1 MRAVLVESDG
11 TTDEV
16 YSGEAAPTNQ
26 MKLTLTL
33 ERSTPGARE
42 LRVYVADELV
52 VSETVM
58 FE

>member
-1 MRAVLVESDG
+1 
-11 TTDEV
+11 
-16 YSGEAAPTNQ
+16 